1 MADGEGLKRAAI
13 RDFRDL
19 EVWQHAMR
27 LNDMVTQL
35 TRTLPQADRMVF
47 EVQMRRAA
55 LSIAANIAEGE
66 QRHHLGDYLHHL
78 SFARGSTGELRT
90 HILALR
96 RSGFDA
102 APGVAEAEAM
112 ADSVGRML
120 TVMSQ
125 NLRRSWVSRRAAG
138 AR

>member
-1 MADGEGLKRAAI
+1 MADGEGFKRAGI

-19 EVWQHAMR
+19 EVWQRAMR

-96 RSGFDA
+96 KSGFDA

-112 ADSVGRML
+112 ADIVGRML

-125 NLRRSWVSRRAAG
+125 NLRRRWVSRGVAG
-138 AR
+138 VR